1 MSAGGVQDDGGTAP
15 IVSIGM
21 PVHNAAATLRQAI
34 ESMLSQTFTNFELI
48 ISDNAS
54 TDETGAMCE
63 EYAGRDRRVRYVLQ
77 SQNIGGSLNF
87 EFVRAQATGRYFIWA
102 AADDVRS
109 ADFLA
114 ENVAFLEENPG
125 YVASTSPHVMEG
137 QDVIAANLVTFSAS
151 GRAEDRFASF
161 FATTTIGGRRY
172 RNCWRS
178 HGIFYSLMRREVL
191 KGAPP
196 LGEYLGS
203 DWALDLYLLSR
214 GGIHRTTKGLTVFGA
229 HGVSSTDAIYRLLR
243 KRWVEWFVPFYE
255 LSVYAMSL
263 SAAWPLRARA
273 WLLIVLADL
282 NFRTTYWRA
291 MSRLARLRASERAS
305 GLGGS

>member
-1 MSAGGVQDDGGTAP
+1 MSAGGVHCDVGVAP

-21 PVHNAAATLRQAI
+21 PVYNGAATLRQAI
-34 ESMLSQTFTNFELI
+34 ESVLSQTFTNFELI
-48 ISDNAS
+48 VSDNAS
-54 TDETGAMCE
+54 TDETVAMCE
-63 EYAGRDRRVRYVLQ
+63 ECAARDRRVKYIRQ
-77 SQNIGGSLNF
+77 SRNIGGVANF
-87 EFVRAQATGRYFIWA
+87 EFVRAQATGRYFMWA

-114 ENVAFLEENPG
+114 ENVAFLEENPD

-191 KGAPP
+191 KDAPP
-196 LGEYLGS
+196 LREYLAS
-203 DWALDLYLLSR
+203 DWAHDLYLLSR
-214 GGIHRTTKGLTVFGA
+214 GEIHRTTKGLTVFGA
-229 HGVSSTDAIYRLLR
+229 HGVSASDAIYRLSR
-243 KRWVEWFVPFYE
+243 TRWVELFLPFYE
-255 LSVYAMSL
+255 MSVYAMSL
-263 SAAWPLRARA
+263 SAAWPLRART

-282 NFRTTYWRA
+282 NVRTTYGRVLN
-291 MSRLARLRASERAS
+291 RLARLRASEPAS